1 MPPRPALSTPLRGWR
16 CPQCAH
22 RSFTTSPQVLAV
34 GPEHPRYI
42 DVPEPPQ
49 QTVPDRKF
57 VKGRLPVPRDV
68 FSGARGQDKASE
80 EWLHD
85 HTQVPKERSVEKGS
99 REEWKHKMSDMRRR
113 NLREGLAS
121 LRARKDREQ
130 RLRSER
136 STENQRRREA
146 LLNRPE
152 REDERLTTP
161 STGLDPDL
169 LRQHTPSAA
178 ELAPIRAAKQA
189 NLQAN
194 TSAKRAER
202 LDHLHT
208 LYLNAKT
215 FIVTPQQL
223 DQAVDEAFGTVED
236 PVRFDGDQQYEPTGF
251 YNSGMRNAQSQSVW
265 AQGKPERVQ
274 DMLNRAN
281 NQGGKTAMENAS
293 TSLASVNKDRVR
305 RIGEVLTGGK
315 MEKEDASQ

>member
-1 MPPRPALSTPLRGWR
+1 
-16 CPQCAH
+16 
-22 RSFTTSPQVLAV
+22 
-34 GPEHPRYI
+34 
-42 DVPEPPQ
+42 
-49 QTVPDRKF
+49 
-57 VKGRLPVPRDV
+57 
-68 FSGARGQDKASE
+68 
-80 EWLHD
+80 
-85 HTQVPKERSVEKGS
+85 
-99 REEWKHKMSDMRRR
+99 MSDMRRR
-113 NLREGLAS
+113 NLREGLTS

-136 STENQRRREA
+136 STENQRKREA

-161 STGLDPDL
+161 STGLDPNL

-189 NLQAN
+189 NLQAY
-194 TSAKRAER
+194 TTAKRAER

-236 PVRFDGDQQYEPTGF
+236 PVRFDGDQQYSPTGF
-251 YNSGMRNAQSQSVW
+251 YNNSMKNAQSQSVW

-281 NQGGKTAMENAS
+281 GQGGKTAMEGAG
-293 TSLASVNKDRVR
+293 SLASVNKDRVR